1 MAKKVLFLLPYPL
14 NRAPSQRFRVEAFY
28 RELDKAGIEYKNDCF
43 LNEEAW
49 DILYKGGST
58 FKKGFSVLKGFI
70 KRTFTVLFTSW
81 NYDYVFVHREASPVG
96 PPVFEWI
103 VSKLFRKRMIFD
115 FDDAIWIPNVGADNK
130 LAGYIKCFWKTA
142 YLCKWSYKVSAG
154 NDFLKAYALKYNSNV
169 VLVPT
174 CVDTEEKYKKEKGKE
189 GDNERGLTAIG
200 WTGSHSTLPY
210 LDLIQPVMQKLSTT
224 HKFRFIVICNKPPET
239 HFPNLEFIKW
249 NTASEIDD
257 LLKIDIGLMPLK
269 ADAWSE
275 GKCGFKLIQY
285 HALGIPALAS
295 PVGVNSKIIEPGVNG
310 YLCVSEEEWLRG
322 MQTLL
327 DNPQLCSNFGA
338 EGRRAAQAKYSIR
351 ANTPAFLSLFS

>member
-14 NRAPSQRFRVEAFY
+14 NRAPSQRFRVEAFFQ
-28 RELDKAGIEYKNDCF
+28 ELDKAGIEYHSDCF
-43 LNEEAW
+43 LDEEAW

-58 FKKGFSVLKGFI
+58 IKKGLSVIKGFI
-70 KRTFTVLFTSW
+70 KRTFTVLFKSW

-96 PPVFEWI
+96 PPIFEWM
-103 VSKLFRKRMIFD
+103 VSKLFRKKMIFD
-115 FDDAIWIPNVGADNK
+115 FDDAIWIPNVGENNR
-130 LAGYIKCFWKTA
+130 LAGYIKCFWKTG

-154 NDFLKAYALKYNSNV
+154 NDFLRAYALKYNSSV

-174 CVDTEEKYKKEKGKE
+174 CVDTEVMYNKEKEKE
-189 GDNERGLTAIG
+189 KEIKAIG

-210 LDLIQPVMQKLSTT
+210 LEIVRPVLQELSKT
-224 HKFRFIVICNKPPET
+224 HQFRFIVICNKAPEIE
-239 HFPNLEFIKW
+239 FPNLEFIKW

-257 LLKIDIGLMPLK
+257 LLKIDIGLMPLQ

-310 YLCVSEEEWLRG
+310 YLCVTDEEWLRG

-327 DNPQLCSNFGA
+327 DNPQLCRTFGEAGRKKTVA
-338 EGRRAAQAKYSIR
+338 EFSIR
-351 ANTPAFLSLFS
+351 ANTPAFISLFS